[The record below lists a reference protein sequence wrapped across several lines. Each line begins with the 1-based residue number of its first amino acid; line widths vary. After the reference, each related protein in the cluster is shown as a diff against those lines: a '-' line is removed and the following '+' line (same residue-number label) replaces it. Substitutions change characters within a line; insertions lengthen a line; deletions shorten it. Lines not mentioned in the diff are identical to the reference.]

1 MLESII
7 IMMIAIGFISFVLA
21 IESDSIIYSAI
32 SLLMWIIVM
41 AGHVY
46 IQVPGDT
53 YYNEVAM
60 FPLSFGMIML
70 NIIWLIIQFIVKRN
84 RRRYIR

>member
-1 MLESII
+1 MIESVF
-7 IMMIAIGFISFVLA
+7 IMMMAMGFIAFILA
-21 IESDSIIYSAI
+21 IESDSIVYSAI
-32 SLLMWIIVM
+32 SMLLWIIVM

-60 FPLSFGMIML
+60 FPLSFGMIIL
-70 NIIWLIIQFIVKRN
+70 NVLWLIVQFIIKKDRRN
-84 RRRYIR
+84 YLR